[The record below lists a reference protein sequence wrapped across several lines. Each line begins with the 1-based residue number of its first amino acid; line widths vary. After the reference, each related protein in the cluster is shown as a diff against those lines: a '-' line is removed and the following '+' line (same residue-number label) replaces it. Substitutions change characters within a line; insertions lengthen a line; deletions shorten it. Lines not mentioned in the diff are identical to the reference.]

1 MQQQQES
8 GGEESWLEEQ
18 CHSEINGQN
27 DEYEREFVR
36 ERDNNLS
43 TVWGAF
49 QDSATAVAQLYRG
62 KLRLK
67 LQLRMS
73 SCRIYPIFPSIGFV
87 YGARVCVCVCS
98 EYVCVCVCVLKNSLG
113 EGINSECAACLSR
126 PDRQQ
131 QQQQQQRQQQP
142 YMHTTGPAFKLYACM
157 CACTYVSVGA
167 CENLPTHTQ
176 TRSTP
181 KNSPHSY
188 ILSLFSPLLV
198 FVCNLRIIKVQ
209 QQQQQQKGL
218 ECNR

>member
-73 SCRIYPIFPSIGFV
+73 SCRIYPIFPSIGSFCLW
-87 YGARVCVCVCS
+87 RKSVCVFALS
-98 EYVCVCVCVLKNSLG
+98 MCVCVLKNSLG

-157 CACTYVSVGA
+157 CACTYVNVGA